1 MIVAAGTCTLTNW
14 DASVTYPQGAL
25 VQHKGIKWK
34 AKRES
39 VGVEPGTS
47 PAKWTNLGTCTS

>member
-1 MIVAAGTCTLTNW
+1 LLVWNSAT
-14 DASVTYPQGAL
+14 TYLQGAL

-39 VGVEPGTS
+39 VGVEPGTN
-47 PAKWTNLGTCTS
+47 PAKWTNLGTCTT